1 VAATFYRLCVV
12 LLLVLNCA
20 ACGDV
25 VRTAPVGIVDSGY
38 WSTNV
43 SLDKNIYWL
52 DEDRV
57 IFAGYLPRS
66 YEQRNDEMQA
76 LSKGIF
82 IWDTRDG
89 STTRYADIYGYLC
102 HHKGYVSYLS
112 RITDRH
118 VVFRDGL
125 LGQERETLSPGA
137 AQERSLLSPLNC
149 RLPRGTRPVLARGHE
164 PFALLD
170 GHGYLDLKDRY
181 GGAPVD
187 AEQPVLL
194 YRPGTEAPVAL
205 PITRI
210 EVDVNR
216 IRYFEFNDSYL
227 LWGANPRGP
236 APVKPKPWP
245 PGIPRPVYLLTPGGE
260 VTRIEIPYVAWMA
273 DGEFDLVPTKAGLI
287 LVSHNMLENRRSGG
301 AAAYLVTGNTLTA
314 VLPGYI
320 EYMAVSPG
328 GCKVA
333 FARRAGTDYFNR
345 PGQEPRIQMLDVCG
359 LGLS

>member
-1 VAATFYRLCVV
+1 MAAIFCRFYG
-12 LLLVLNCA
+12 LLLLLQLCA
-20 ACGDV
+20 GCGDV
-25 VRTAPVGIVDSGY
+25 VRIEPVNVVDSGF

-43 SLDKNIYWL
+43 ALDKNIYWL

-66 YEQRNDEMQA
+66 DEQRNAEMQV

-89 STTRYADIYGYLC
+89 STVRYADIYGYLC
-102 HHKGYVSYLS
+102 HSAGYISYLA
-112 RITDRH
+112 RVTDRH

-125 LGQERETLSPGA
+125 LGQEKETLSPGA
-137 AQERSLLSPLNC
+137 AQERALLSPLTC
-149 RLPRGTRPVLARGHE
+149 KLPHAARPQLARGHE

-170 GHGYLDLKDRY
+170 GHGYLDLKGRY
-181 GGAPVD
+181 GSAPVD
-187 AEQPVLL
+187 LEQPVLL
-194 YRPGTEAPVAL
+194 YRPDTTEPVEL
-205 PITRI
+205 PVTRV

-227 LWGANPRGP
+227 LWDAHARGA
-236 APVKPKPWP
+236 APGKLKPWP
-245 PGIPRPVYLLTPGGE
+245 PGMPRPVYLMTPAGE
-260 VTRIEIPYVAWMA
+260 VTTIEIPYAPWMA
-273 DGEFDLVPTKAGLI
+273 DGEFDLVPTRAGLF
-287 LVSHNMLENRRSGG
+287 LVSRNMLDRGGIG
-301 AAAYLVTGNTLTA
+301 AAAYLFNDQTLTA

-345 PGQEPRIQMLDVCG
+345 PGQEPKIQLLDVCKPG
-359 LGLS
+359 RS